1 MYERRIGKKEE
12 FANYFFKVLA
22 EIQEGVMNKRL
33 PKKKRGGRRNS
44 YPKFKK

>member
-22 EIQEGVMNKRL
+22 EIEEGVMNKRL
-33 PKKKRGGRRNS
+33 PKKKRGGTRSS
-44 YPKFKK
+44 YLKSRK